1 MDYLILHFSH
11 HTLYQSSTHISPWA
25 LDLQADIGVL
35 GQPFHPCEPRYIN
48 KQSKIYLKHRT
59 RFYRMMPD
67 VEFKCPMNGTLVILG
82 DDNNEITMS

>member
-1 MDYLILHFSH
+1 MISSGSAISYYLLCPKDIRQLIYFAG
-11 HTLYQSSTHISPWA
+11 PNGWDPMGA
-25 LDLQADIGVL
+25 L
-35 GQPFHPCEPRYIN
+35 N

-67 VEFKCPMNGTLVILG
+67 VEFKCPMNGTLVNLG